1 MPPQFILDIPDDYSS
16 NYFGPF
22 QDIKEATAFLIKH
35 YPKPIEKLVERES
48 SANPR
53 NLLTIYYTNRIK
65 NKFYVDDKSFGKE
78 YIDIG
83 IATLHEVNT
92 EPCTMIM
99 RDGH

>member
-1 MPPQFILDIPDDYSS
+1 MQSQFILDIPDDYSS

-65 NKFYVDDKSFGKE
+65 NIFYKSFGKE
-78 YIDIG
+78 YIDRG

-92 EPCTMIM
+92 EPCTMII